1 MKVLIMA
8 GGRGSRIGDPSK
20 PLIKILGKPMIEYVI
35 DAINGLGEINIA
47 TTKNHERIIQWARSN
62 NYTIVLTSGRDYPN
76 DLIEALRL
84 TGTPTLVLPSDMPL
98 LSKEFITKFLRAVAH
113 IRTPMVTLAAVR
125 GCEIEYTGISYIRDL
140 TMSNGV
146 IPWSTLT
153 TAWTMEL
160 ININTREDLEE
171 ATKLIQR
178 RAQQPIRFVNSLT
191 A

>member
-35 DAINGLGEINIA
+35 DAINGLGEMNIA

-178 RAQQPIRFVNSLT
+178 RAQQPIRSVNSLT

>member
-1 MKVLIMA
+1 MKVLIIA

-47 TTKNHERIIQWARSN
+47 TTKDHERIIQWARSN

-178 RAQQPIRFVNSLT
+178 RAQQPIRSVNSLT

>member
-8 GGRGSRIGDPSK
+8 GGRGSRVGDPSK
-20 PLIKILGKPMIEYVI
+20 PLIKILGKSMIEYVI
-35 DAINGLGEINIA
+35 DAINGLGEVNIA
-47 TTKNHERIIQWARSN
+47 TTKDHERIIQWARSN

-178 RAQQPIRFVNSLT
+178 RAQQPIRSVNSLT

>member
-178 RAQQPIRFVNSLT
+178 RAQQPIRSVNSLT

>member
-35 DAINGLGEINIA
+35 DAINGLGEVNIA
-47 TTKNHERIIQWARSN
+47 TTKDHERIIQWARSN
-62 NYTIVLTSGRDYPN
+62 NHTIVLTSGRDYPN

-171 ATKLIQR
+171 ATKLIQK
-178 RAQQPIRFVNSLT
+178 RAQQSIRSVNSLT

>member
-1 MKVLIMA
+1 MA

-35 DAINGLGEINIA
+35 DAINGLGEVNIA
-47 TTKNHERIIQWARSN
+47 TTKDHERIIQWARSN

-178 RAQQPIRFVNSLT
+178 RTQQPIRSVNSLT

>member
-1 MKVLIMA
+1 
-8 GGRGSRIGDPSK
+8 
-20 PLIKILGKPMIEYVI
+20 
-35 DAINGLGEINIA
+35 
-47 TTKNHERIIQWARSN
+47 
-62 NYTIVLTSGRDYPN
+62 
-76 DLIEALRL
+76 
-84 TGTPTLVLPSDMPL
+84 
-98 LSKEFITKFLRAVAH
+98 
-113 IRTPMVTLAAVR
+113 MVTLAAVR

-178 RAQQPIRFVNSLT
+178 RAQQPIRSVNSLT

>member
-35 DAINGLGEINIA
+35 DAINGLGEVNIA
-47 TTKNHERIIQWARSN
+47 TTKDHERIIQWARSN

-113 IRTPMVTLAAVR
+113 VRTPMVTLAAVR

-178 RAQQPIRFVNSLT
+178 RAQQPIRSVNSLT

>member
-20 PLIKILGKPMIEYVI
+20 PLIKIQGKPMIEYVI

-178 RAQQPIRFVNSLT
+178 RTQQPIR
-191 A
+191 

>member
-47 TTKNHERIIQWARSN
+47 TTKDHERIIQWARSN

-178 RAQQPIRFVNSLT
+178 RAQQPIRSVNSLT

>member
-35 DAINGLGEINIA
+35 DAINGLGEVNIA
-47 TTKNHERIIQWARSN
+47 TTKDHERIIQWARSN

-178 RAQQPIRFVNSLT
+178 RAQQPIRSVNSLT

>member
-35 DAINGLGEINIA
+35 DAINGLGEVNIA
-47 TTKNHERIIQWARSN
+47 TTKDHERIIQWARSN

-178 RAQQPIRFVNSLT
+178 RTQQPIRSVNSLT

>member
-35 DAINGLGEINIA
+35 DAINGLGEVNIA
-47 TTKNHERIIQWARSN
+47 TTKDHERIIQWARSN

-178 RAQQPIRFVNSLT
+178 RTQQPIR
-191 A
+191 

>member
-35 DAINGLGEINIA
+35 DAINGLGEVNIA
-47 TTKNHERIIQWARSN
+47 TTKDHERIIQWARSN
-62 NYTIVLTSGRDYPN
+62 NYTIVLTSGRNYPN

-178 RAQQPIRFVNSLT
+178 RAQQPIRSVNSLT